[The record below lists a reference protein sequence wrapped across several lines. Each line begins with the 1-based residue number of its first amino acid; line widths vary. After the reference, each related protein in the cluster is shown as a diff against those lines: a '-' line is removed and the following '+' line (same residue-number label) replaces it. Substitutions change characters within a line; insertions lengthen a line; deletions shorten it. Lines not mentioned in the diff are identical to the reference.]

1 MRSKLLWLAVAVVL
15 PAVVVSTETGLTELD
30 RARLLLSRATYGA
43 RPGDLEALVAQGTES
58 WLDEQLQPER
68 IKDSVVDAKLAR
80 FDNLELSTSE
90 LMKKYPRPT
99 REERQA
105 MQKAREQGSQMPG
118 TRGPRTILRDL
129 SHAKLVRAVH
139 SERQLHEVMTDFW
152 FNHINVYARKNRNTL
167 LALPS
172 YERDA
177 IRPHALGSFH
187 DLLLATAEHPAM
199 LFYLDNWINTKD
211 GFNPREALQAQIRG
225 MTGGRRRGRS
235 RASSSMSSC
244 GSTPFVSK
252 NFLTSI
258 PSK

>member
-15 PAVVVSTETGLTELD
+15 PAVVVSSETGLTERD

-105 MQKAREQGSQMPG
+105 MQKAREQGSRMPG
-118 TRGPRTILRDL
+118 MRGAPHDSSRP
-129 SHAKLVRAVH
+129 V
-139 SERQLHEVMTDFW
+139 
-152 FNHINVYARKNRNTL
+152 AREAR
-167 LALPS
+167 S
-172 YERDA
+172 R
-177 IRPHALGSFH
+177 RALGAPASRSH
-187 DLLLATAEHPAM
+187 DRLLVQP
-199 LFYLDNWINTKD
+199 
-211 GFNPREALQAQIRG
+211 LQRL
-225 MTGGRRRGRS
+225 
-235 RASSSMSSC
+235 RA
-244 GSTPFVSK
+244 
-252 NFLTSI
+252 
-258 PSK
+258 

>member
-15 PAVVVSTETGLTELD
+15 PAVVVSSETGLTERD

-105 MQKAREQGSQMPG
+105 MQKAREQRCKRPESSDPRCLAREGPARFFATCR
-118 TRGPRTILRDL
+118 TR
-129 SHAKLVRAVH
+129 S
-139 SERQLHEVMTDFW
+139 
-152 FNHINVYARKNRNTL
+152 
-167 LALPS
+167 
-172 YERDA
+172 
-177 IRPHALGSFH
+177 SF
-187 DLLLATAEHPAM
+187 APCTRSAS
-199 LFYLDNWINTKD
+199 FTK
-211 GFNPREALQAQIRG
+211 
-225 MTGGRRRGRS
+225 S
-235 RASSSMSSC
+235 
-244 GSTPFVSK
+244 
-252 NFLTSI
+252 
-258 PSK
+258 